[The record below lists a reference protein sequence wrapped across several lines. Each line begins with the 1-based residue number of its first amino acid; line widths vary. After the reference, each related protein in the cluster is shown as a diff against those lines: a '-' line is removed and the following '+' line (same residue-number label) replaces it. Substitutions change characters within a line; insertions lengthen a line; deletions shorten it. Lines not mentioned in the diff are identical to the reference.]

1 MEQWS
6 LNGLTAVQV
15 AELLGVTDR
24 AVRKWVKVKGLP
36 CNAGSGVMTFSWPSV
51 RRWWTDLAMAEGG
64 TDGTSSKKA
73 ATDKLVTPPE
83 TYEEAL
89 SRKTRAEADLKELQ
103 LAKERGQVASIADV
117 ERVISAATIVTQT
130 QILAVPSRL
139 ASRLLGMDDYKRV
152 VAILESEMRQLLTNL
167 ATIDAVREAEAIERG
182 TGRQ

>member
-1 MEQWS
+1 MEQLS
-6 LNGLTAVQV
+6 LDSLTAVQV

-24 AVRKWVKVKGLP
+24 AVRKWVKTKGLP
-36 CNAGSGVMTFSWPSV
+36 CIAGSGVMTFAWPSV
-51 RRWWTDLAMAEGG
+51 RQWWTDVARAGGG
-64 TDGTSSKKA
+64 TGGTSGKKA
-73 ATDKLVTPPE
+73 ATDEQTAPPE

-117 ERVISAATIVTQT
+117 ERVISAATIVTRT

-152 VAILESEMRQLLTNL
+152 VTILESEMRQLLTNL
-167 ATIDAVREAEAIERG
+167 ATIDAVREADAIERRR
-182 TGRQ
+182 GRQ